1 MRITIK
7 ELKEEMKTLNPE
19 NRLLYVYNESKGIE
33 WDSRDKQTIAELKRM
48 IKGKSWNIK
57 VLIKFFNEVSFKASM
72 IKLRA
77 EEKQQKEFA
86 KIFDWKN
93 ATCKKTTISNSI
105 TNNIYRTY
113 TDIKNRLKCSTAFND
128 LAGTEIYSR
137 I

>member
-77 EEKQQKEFA
+77 EE
-86 KIFDWKN
+86 
-93 ATCKKTTISNSI
+93 
-105 TNNIYRTY
+105 
-113 TDIKNRLKCSTAFND
+113 
-128 LAGTEIYSR
+128 
-137 I
+137 